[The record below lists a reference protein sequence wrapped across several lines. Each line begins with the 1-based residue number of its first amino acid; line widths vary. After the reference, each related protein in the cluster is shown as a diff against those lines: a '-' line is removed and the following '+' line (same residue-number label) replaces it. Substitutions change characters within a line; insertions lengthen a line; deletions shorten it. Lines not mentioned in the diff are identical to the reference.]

1 MCNKIIYKSRTS
13 KLVKHNLKLEPLLT
27 FGKLDMAVAKELIR
41 LRDDI
46 LRAQAHR
53 SKMSYKLIGVWALLL
68 SLTEEYANYC
78 MLVKEVKILPG
89 DIIVEMETGR
99 YIARVNVIN
108 VHWL

>member
-1 MCNKIIYKSRTS
+1 M
-13 KLVKHNLKLEPLLT
+13 
-27 FGKLDMAVAKELIR
+27 GD
-41 LRDDI
+41 RDDI

-53 SKMSYKLIGVWALLL
+53 PKMSYKLIGVWALLL
-68 SLTEEYANYC
+68 SLTEKYANYC

-108 VHWL
+108 VILHTGCKTHIPCFQTLNLFLLCGNKHGGIFYLC